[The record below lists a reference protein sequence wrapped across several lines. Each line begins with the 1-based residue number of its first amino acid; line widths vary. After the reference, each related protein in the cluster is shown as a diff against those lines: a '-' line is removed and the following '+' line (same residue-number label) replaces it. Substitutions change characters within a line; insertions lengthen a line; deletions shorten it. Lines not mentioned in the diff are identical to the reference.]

1 MRRDAV
7 VNRQR
12 ILRAA
17 RESFDAG
24 GLGVLLT
31 TVARRAAVG
40 EATLHRRFPT
50 KDDLVRE
57 LFEETVDSYTRIF
70 DAARDHRDAW
80 QGLVYALRSCAALQV
95 RGRVCSPE
103 FAERF
108 PAQEAEHALVTRTR
122 IEELLDRARQA
133 GAVRADIRLDD
144 VQLLFSSLAGIV
156 GEPEPHRRARRVV
169 DHFLTSFAAEKQPR
183 SAADGLSSPA

>member
-1 MRRDAV
+1 MVRRDAV
-7 VNRQR
+7 ANRRR
-12 ILRAA
+12 ILKAA

-24 GLGVLLT
+24 GLDVLLS

-50 KDDLVRE
+50 KDALVRE

-70 DAARDHRDAW
+70 DAARDHSDPL
-80 QGLVYALRSCAALQV
+80 QGLVYALRSSAALQV

-108 PAQEAEHALVTRTR
+108 PVQQAEHTRATRAR
-122 IEELLDRARQA
+122 IEEILGRARDA

-144 VQLLFSSLAGIV
+144 VALLFSAVAGIV
-156 GEPEPHRRARRVV
+156 GEPDPHRRAQRVV
-169 DHFLTSFAAEKQPR
+169 DHFLASFAAGR
-183 SAADGLSSPA
+183 